1 MKTNNKG
8 FTLIELLV
16 VITIITILATIS
28 IPQFAKYRV
37 RAFNAVAISDLR
49 NAKTELEGW
58 YLDPARYRYPTSG
71 DATGLGPTPC
81 YATEPNQCLEDVGE
95 FDFKFS
101 NKDQHAYAADESGQY
116 YLLATKHINGD
127 SVYGSGSGVSR
138 VYMSRNSGGA
148 TDWRGVDIQTALG
161 ELGLPGV
168 DNATDAGFSGEGW
181 ELI

>member
-71 DATGLGPTPC
+71 DGTGLGEETC
-81 YATEPNQCLEDVGE
+81 YGTNPGDCLESVDE

-101 NKDQHAYAADESGQY
+101 NKDQHAYAADASGQY

-148 TDWRGVDIQTALG
+148 TDWRGVNIEDALTNVG
-161 ELGLPGV
+161 FPNI
-168 DNATDAGFSGEGW
+168 DNATDDGFTAEGW

>member
-16 VITIITILATIS
+16 VITIISILATIS

-49 NAKTELEGW
+49 NAKTELEGY
-58 YLDPARYRYPTSG
+58 YLDPQRYSYPIK
-71 DATGLGPTPC
+71 ATIC
-81 YATEPNQCLEDVGE
+81 YSTDTNGCLEGVNE

-101 NKDQHAYAADESGQY
+101 NKDQHAYQSDSSGQY
-116 YLLATKHINGD
+116 YVLATKHLNGD

-138 VYMSRNSGGA
+138 VYMSRNSKGA
-148 TDWRGVDIQTALG
+148 TDWRGVDIKTSLG
-161 ELGLPGV
+161 DIGMPDV
-168 DNATDAGFSGEGW
+168 DNATDKGFNAEGW
-181 ELI
+181 ELM